1 MAASPRTVISRLVG
15 SQGTCKNFFA
25 AAAVKEWRKSACFK
39 VWCGNVVCGGRW
51 LSVVGVFMC
60 FGGGWF
66 MFGFQRV
73 SLHHSSRG
81 RGSAP
86 SGALTPAGSSRDG
99 GLLPVLCSARC

>member
-1 MAASPRTVISRLVG
+1 MAASPRTVISRLVF
-15 SQGTCKNFFA
+15 SEGTCKNFFA

-51 LSVVGVFMC
+51 FSVVGVFIIY
-60 FGGGWF
+60 GGCLF